1 MRVYDIYYEKKY
13 IHIVMDYCEGGE
25 LFARIAQ
32 EQTLTEAEAGL
43 YMKQLLSA
51 IHHCHTHNIMHRDL
65 KPENIMF
72 LRAHEKSLK
81 IIDFGVGTSFSQT
94 KKNSLKVGSVLLP
107 PCRSTIWLLRSSRRS
122 TIKNATFGHLE

>member
-1 MRVYDIYYEKKY
+1 MQDHPNIVRVYDIFYEKKY

-25 LFARIAQ
+25 LFDRIVH

-72 LRAHEKSLK
+72 LSKHEKSLK
-81 IIDFGVGTSFSQT
+81 IIDFGVGTSFSHHQKT
-94 KKNSLKVGSVLLP
+94 SLKVGSVH
-107 PCRSTIWLLRSSRRS
+107 CAGFRSTTWRQR
-122 TIKNATFGHLE
+122 